1 MTTRI
6 TRFLILTLALALTML
21 GLAACSGDAMPQ
33 AEAATGPE
41 PTGRTGGA
49 VGDTAPKF
57 TGIDAWLNSEPLTM
71 EGLRGKVVLVDFWT
85 YTCVNCIRTLPYLRE
100 WHAKYA
106 AHGLVIVGVH
116 TPEFAFEQVTSNV
129 RRALDEFGLAYPVAQ
144 DNAYGTWRA
153 FDNRYWPAKYL
164 LGGDGLV
171 RYTHFGEGD
180 YDGTEAEIR
189 AALTAAGADVSAVP
203 MGTDPGPE
211 IDEGALTGLPE
222 DTLTRELYG
231 GYDRNNSLFGIYI
244 GHREYYSGPGRVVDY
259 TDPELHRNGLFY
271 LQGPWLNEEES
282 LRHARTS
289 APGEDYVAL
298 RFLARSVNVVLEVP
312 EDGAPYQVDVTLN
325 GEPLTPRQAGGDIV
339 FAGGR
344 SYFNVDEGRLYEVVY
359 LEEGFG
365 WGELQLSPTSPDFTL
380 FAFTFG
386 AYEGVP

>member
-6 TRFLILTLALALTML
+6 LLLATLTLTLL
-21 GLAACSGDAMPQ
+21 GLAACAGDAMPQ
-33 AEAATGPE
+33 VEASDGPE

-49 VGDTAPKF
+49 VGDAAPEF
-57 TGIDAWLNSEPLTM
+57 TGIDAWLNTEPLTM
-71 EGLRGKVVLVDFWT
+71 QGLRGQVVLVDFWT

-106 AHGLVIVGVH
+106 EHGLVIVGVH
-116 TPEFAFEQVTSNV
+116 TPEFAFEHVTANV
-129 RRALDEFGLAYPVAQ
+129 RAAMDEFSLGYAVAQ
-144 DNAYGTWRA
+144 DNDYRTWRA
-153 FDNRYWPAKYL
+153 FENRYWPAKYL
-164 LGGDGLV
+164 VGADGLV

-180 YDGTEAEIR
+180 YQETEGEIR
-189 AALTAAGADVSAVP
+189 AALTAAGANVSAVP
-203 MGTDPGPE
+203 EGTDPGPTL
-211 IDEGALTGLPE
+211 DEGALTGLPE

-231 GYDRNNSLFGIYI
+231 GYERNNSLFGIYV

-259 TDPELHRNGLFY
+259 TDPDLHRNGLFY

-298 RFLARSVNVVLEVP
+298 RFLGRSVNAVLEVP

-325 GEPLTPRQAGGDIV
+325 GDPLTPQQAGGDI
-339 FAGGR
+339 ALEDGR
-344 SYFNVDEGRLYEVVY
+344 SFFTVDEGRLYEVVY
-359 LEEGFG
+359 LEDGFG
-365 WGELQLSPTSPDFTL
+365 WGELRLSPTSPDFTL